1 MQKKEW
7 SDPGR
12 SVTYRRV
19 DYISKYIKK
28 LGPGFPLSDGK
39 KRKLQY
45 CGVGLLSEVFV
56 LICGYIQ
63 INYIY
68 HR

>member
-19 DYISKYIKK
+19 DYISKYIKV
-28 LGPGFPLSDGK
+28 GTRFPLSDGK
-39 KRKLQY
+39 KENYNIVTFMLF
-45 CGVGLLSEVFV
+45 EVFV
-56 LICGYIQ
+56 LICGY
-63 INYIY
+63 N
-68 HR
+68 

>member
-39 KRKLQY
+39 KENYNIVVSDYCRKYL
-45 CGVGLLSEVFV
+45 C
-56 LICGYIQ
+56 
-63 INYIY
+63 
-68 HR
+68 